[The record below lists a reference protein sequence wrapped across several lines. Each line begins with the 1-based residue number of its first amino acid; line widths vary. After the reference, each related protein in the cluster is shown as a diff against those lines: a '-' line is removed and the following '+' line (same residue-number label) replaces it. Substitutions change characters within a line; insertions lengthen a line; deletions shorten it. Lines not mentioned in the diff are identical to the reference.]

1 MTLIG
6 GVVLEFARVSLVLA
20 SGVLLLFARLVEGA
34 VGDRGRVEQRV
45 RSHVETADRRRI
57 AQLDLVYIPE

>member
-1 MTLIG
+1 VTVIG
-6 GVVLEFARVSLVLA
+6 GVVLEFARVSLVIA

-45 RSHVETADRRRI
+45 HAEAADRRRI